1 MEALHHNYTGKRVVI
16 SHHVPTFFNYPEKYT
31 GDALNEAFAVE
42 LFDVIETNG
51 PDYWIYGHH
60 HCNIPDF
67 EIGNTTISTNQLGY
81 VRYNEHIGF
90 NNEKIIEI

>member
-1 MEALHHNYTGKRVVI
+1 MIVLLRDKFFDKTCRQI
-16 SHHVPTFFNYPEKYT
+16 SGQDNPEKYT

-90 NNEKIIEI
+90 NDEKIIEI

>member
-1 MEALHHNYTGKRVVI
+1 M
-16 SHHVPTFFNYPEKYT
+16 
-31 GDALNEAFAVE
+31 
-42 LFDVIETNG
+42 FDVIETNG

-90 NNEKIIEI
+90 NDEKIIEI